1 MQFSVGDKIMH
12 PKFGAGEIVG
22 EQHRELVE
30 GFEHYFVIKIM
41 STGATA
47 YVPVRKMEELGVR
60 LVMSRSKL
68 TQVLKTL
75 RDVPR
80 VLSKDYKR
88 RQERILEKLG
98 TGMAIPVA
106 EAVRDLTWRKE
117 RKRLT
122 QKDEDLL
129 NRGRERLATEI
140 ALATDTQVFDAEE
153 RIDDVLR
160 VAIMN
165 GLDAP
170 DGAQDPQTS
179 TSAQAGAA

>member
-1 MQFSVGDKIMH
+1 
-12 PKFGAGEIVG
+12 
-22 EQHRELVE
+22 
-30 GFEHYFVIKIM
+30 
-41 STGATA
+41 
-47 YVPVRKMEELGVR
+47 
-60 LVMSRSKL
+60 
-68 TQVLKTL
+68 
-75 RDVPR
+75 
-80 VLSKDYKR
+80 
-88 RQERILEKLG
+88 
-98 TGMAIPVA
+98 VA

-160 VAIMN
+160 VAIMD

-170 DGAQDPQTS
+170 DGAQDPQAS
-179 TSAQAGAA
+179 KSAQVGAM

>member
-41 STGATA
+41 GTGATA

-68 TQVLKTL
+68 AQVLKTL

-88 RQERILEKLG
+88 RQERIREKLG

-106 EAVRDLTWRKE
+106 EAVRDLSWRKE

-160 VAIMN
+160 VAIMD
-165 GLDAP
+165 GFDAP

-179 TSAQAGAA
+179 TSARPGAV